1 MHDYFCS
8 VPTQVLRVTTLAR
21 SVFWLFWYNNHLT
34 CRGCWP
40 SSPYTILFGVRPATW
55 RNRWQ
60 RKTCMFSVGLLSFTF
75 TRTALHFTWVQQKGL
90 EICIKYI
97 EKGVASHLFGQLHS
111 LKTWLCVCVCMHVC
125 ACMCVCLYACVC
137 LHACVCACMYAC
149 ICVCA
154 CMRVC
159 AHACM
164 CVHACMHVCVCMH
177 ACVRVC
183 VCERG
188 REIEM
193 IYCLHML
200 ETVNSLRE
208 GEALLLQLRLFL
220 IHHFCFC
227 LTVVLSPKCVHISFP
242 AWRHVIGGVSP
253 LPQFSQPYSTDC
265 CFVQLYICLQ
275 FTFKCFFCVFCFG
288 FSTSWYS
295 SSFSLFFFN
304 LVSIN

>member
-1 MHDYFCS
+1 MSGLPHGEIAGRERHACFQLDCYPLHLQGLPSTSLEYNRRGWKS
-8 VPTQVLRVTTLAR
+8 VSNILKKVLRVIY
-21 SVFWLFWYNNHLT
+21 SVS
-34 CRGCWP
+34 C
-40 SSPYTILFGVRPATW
+40 I
-55 RNRWQ
+55 
-60 RKTCMFSVGLLSFTF
+60 
-75 TRTALHFTWVQQKGL
+75 ALKL
-90 EICIKYI
+90 D
-97 EKGVASHLFGQLHS
+97 
-111 LKTWLCVCVCMHVC
+111 CVCVC
-125 ACMCVCLYACVC
+125 ACMCVRACVC
-137 LHACVCACMYAC
+137 ACMRVCACMYAC

-275 FTFKCFFCVFCFG
+275 STFKCFFLCSVLAFLLADI
-288 FSTSWYS
+288 
-295 SSFSLFFFN
+295 LFFFS
-304 LVSIN
+304 LYFSLIWYR